1 MTLDFHHTLAGR
13 PAPARPRLPV
23 QLGGLTPLTAEPPPT
38 ETRSPDGAT
47 LIAVPPPVREGRRR
61 PPALLHNA
69 SALMISTIVSSVVG
83 FLFWVVAA
91 RWFPA
96 QTVGQASALVSSMTF
111 LAAIAQLNLASLYAR
126 FLPTAGARTLR
137 LVLTGAAAAAGMAV
151 LATVGYLLFG
161 PGTAVVG
168 DSPLIQL
175 FFAVAV
181 VASALTF
188 ISDGALIALGQATWV
203 PVKNVVTAV
212 AKLALVVGL
221 GVAGATAAGFGLLA
235 AWAIPV
241 IAAVIVVAVV
251 VVRRFAPDHAA
262 ATRHR
267 QAPLHRAEVARF
279 VTAEYVNS
287 LVSNTVAFVPPVLVS
302 ITVGAVLGAYFY
314 IPWLV
319 GVAATT
325 LLWNVVTSFVVA
337 ASGEHGSPRR
347 HLAHSVRL
355 GAIVSGGGA
364 VVMVL
369 GAGPLL
375 RVLGPGYAE
384 QGATAMRLIGASL
397 PFTAMILLFAA
408 FCLMDKRVWGLTAVQ
423 LTGAVLFLGGA
434 WAGLSALGITAP
446 ALAYLVSQAA
456 VALCL
461 LPALIRRYRRFD
473 RPLDAG
479 QPDGAGQPNAGGQP
493 DGAGQPDAAGQPNAG
508 GQPDGAGQPDAAGQR
523 RGEA

>member
-1 MTLDFHHTLAGR
+1 MTVDFRRTMTAPTGP
-13 PAPARPRLPV
+13 PAPARPAAVRPPV
-23 QLGGLTPLTAEPPPT
+23 PVAVIQAPTGTMPT
-38 ETRSPDGAT
+38 EIRSPDGAT
-47 LIAVPPPVREGRRR
+47 LIGVPPDELVEAPRRARRRR

-151 LATVGYLLFG
+151 LATVAYLLVG
-161 PGTAVVG
+161 PGTTVVG
-168 DSPLIQL
+168 DNALIKL
-175 FFAVAV
+175 FFGVAV

-203 PVKNVVTAV
+203 PAKNVATAV

-235 AWAIPV
+235 AWAVPV
-241 IAAVIVVAVV
+241 IASVIVVAIV
-251 VVRRFAPDHAA
+251 VVRRFAPAHAA

-337 ASGEHGSPRR
+337 ASGEHGSPRK
-347 HLAHSVRL
+347 HLTHSIRL
-355 GAIVSGGGA
+355 GAVVSGGGA
-364 VVMVL
+364 LVLVL

-375 RVLGPGYAE
+375 SLLGPGYAAH
-384 QGATAMRLIGASL
+384 GATAMRLIGASL
-397 PFTAMILLFAA
+397 PFTALLLLFAA

-423 LTGAVLFLGGA
+423 LTGAALFLGGS
-434 WAGLSALGITAP
+434 WVGLSRLGITAP

-456 VALCL
+456 VALFL

-473 RPLDAG
+473 RTDPSGGADPSDRPGGSDPSDRASRPG
-479 QPDGAGQPNAGGQP
+479 QGA
-493 DGAGQPDAAGQPNAG
+493 
-508 GQPDGAGQPDAAGQR
+508 
-523 RGEA
+523 